1 MKEYQVDKTEQE
13 WKEKLNDMEYHVLRD
28 KGTER
33 PYTGEYDK
41 FYEEGT
47 YSCAGCEHELFESE
61 QKYNSGCGWPA
72 FWGELESAE
81 IKQIKDRSHGM
92 ARTEL
97 VCSKC
102 GGHLGHVFNDGP
114 PPSGIRYCINS
125 ASLKFNK
132 KQ

>member
-1 MKEYQVDKTEQE
+1 MEKYPIQKEEKE
-13 WKEKLNDMEYHVLRD
+13 WEEDLTDMQYHVLRE
-28 KGTER
+28 KGTEK
-33 PYTGEYDK
+33 PFTGKYDEFDEK
-41 FYEEGT
+41 GT
-47 YSCAGCEHELFESE
+47 YSCAGCGHELFESE

-81 IKQIKDRSHGM
+81 IEKIEDTSHRM
-92 ARTEL
+92 LRTEL

-125 ASLKFNK
+125 ASLEFNEK
-132 KQ
+132 